1 MNATPRSNPP
11 IALFLVL
18 LICAFLITPARA
30 SDLESTVRTARLYLQ
45 SEDPQEKARLAEKLD
60 AYDGDLA
67 ELVDALRPRP
77 QSAAVSPGYHPEE
90 HFSDPVLREKHPDDL
105 LYFQVPTGYDSAK
118 PNGLVVFMHG
128 GGKGSPRTAPD
139 RYMLAAEADTPEA
152 TTRLGELF
160 EDTGLIGVGPSAPW
174 NENDHSRWCLPEAD
188 DYLADVIRECK
199 TRFAIDDDRVFLMGH
214 SMGGFGAYH
223 QVQRQPDR
231 FAAVIGSAGM
241 WSLAHWP
248 AIRGTTFFLVQ
259 GVRDAEYGVRDR
271 HTDIAFARHAH
282 RLLEEKGIPHVF
294 REHPGGHAFGYAKS
308 QVREFLLTSGDLRRD
323 PSFPHVVLAS
333 PVGYTT
339 SKCYPVRH
347 NRWVT
352 LEAEREGLLAYDTV
366 QGSAGGDSE
375 GPREE
380 WDRWQLTHE
389 TVQRNGARIEAI
401 NEGDNRFRVTTAN
414 VDRFSLWLNEDMVD
428 FEKDVEVIVDGETR
442 FSARV
447 QPSVPTLLD
456 SYQRRGDWGLV
467 YPARVTIDLAE

>member
-1 MNATPRSNPP
+1 MNI
-11 IALFLVL
+11 IARNQLRCLLFFLVFPGT
-18 LICAFLITPARA
+18 ISGFVCA

-45 SEDPQEKARLAEKLD
+45 SEDPREKARLAKDLD
-60 AYDGDLA
+60 AFQGNLA
-67 ELVDALRPRP
+67 ELVAALRSCP
-77 QSAAVSPGYHPEE
+77 QSDVSPGYYPAEQ
-90 HFSDPVLREKHPDDL
+90 FSDPVLREKHPDDL

-139 RYMLAAEADTPEA
+139 RYMLAAKDDTPQK

-199 TRFAIDDDRVFLMGH
+199 RRFAIDDDRVFLMGH

-248 AIRGTTFFLVQ
+248 VIRGTTFFLVH
-259 GVRDAEYGVRDR
+259 GARDSEYGVRDR
-271 HTDIAFARHAH
+271 HTDVAFARLAH
-282 RLLEEKGIPHVF
+282 RLLEEQGIPHVF

-308 QVREFLLTSGDLRRD
+308 HVRQFLQASGDLRRD
-323 PSFPHVVLAS
+323 PSFSHVVLAS
-333 PVGYTT
+333 PVGYKT

-352 LEAEREGLLAYDTV
+352 LEAKREGLLAYDTLA
-366 QGSAGGDSE
+366 GTTGGDSE
-375 GPREE
+375 GPKDE
-380 WDRWQLTHE
+380 WDRWQLKHE
-389 TVQRNGARIEAI
+389 TTQRNGARIEAI

-414 VDRFSLWLNEDMVD
+414 VARFSLWLSGDMVD
-428 FEKDVEVIVDGETR
+428 FEEDIQVIVDDESR
-442 FSARV
+442 FSGRV
-447 QPSVPTLLD
+447 QPSVATLLD
-456 SYQRRGDWGLV
+456 SYERRGDWGLV
-467 YPARVTIDLAE
+467 YPARLTIELAE

>member
-1 MNATPRSNPP
+1 MNVTLRSTVP
-11 IALFLVL
+11 IPLVLVL
-18 LICAFLITPARA
+18 LLCANLIAPCRA

-45 SEDPQEKARLAEKLD
+45 SEDPQEKARLAEQLD
-60 AYDGDLA
+60 AFEGDLA

-77 QSAAVSPGYHPEE
+77 QSSESPGYHPAEP
-90 HFSDPVLREKHPDDL
+90 FSDPVLREKHSEDL
-105 LYFQVPTGYDSAK
+105 LYFQVPTDYDPAK

-139 RYMLAAEADTPEA
+139 RYLLAADANTPEA
-152 TTRLGELF
+152 TTRFGELF

-174 NENDHSRWCLPEAD
+174 NENDHSRWCLPETD

-231 FAAVIGSAGM
+231 FAAVIASAGM

-259 GVRDAEYGVRDR
+259 GARDAEYGVRDR
-271 HTDIAFARHAH
+271 HTDIAFARQAH
-282 RLLEEKGIPHVF
+282 RLLEAQGIPHVF

-308 QVREFLLTSGDLRRD
+308 RVREFLLASGDLRRD

-333 PVGYTT
+333 PVGYTP
-339 SKCYPVRH
+339 SHCYPVRH

-375 GPREE
+375 GPRDE
-380 WDRWQLTHE
+380 WDRWQLTHQ
-389 TVQRNGARIEAI
+389 TVQRSGARIEAI
-401 NEGDNRFRVTTAN
+401 NEGENRFRVTTAN
-414 VDRFSLWLNEDMVD
+414 VARFSMWLSGDMVD
-428 FEKDVEVIVDGETR
+428 FERDVQVIVDGETR

-467 YPARVTIDLAE
+467 YPARVTIELAE